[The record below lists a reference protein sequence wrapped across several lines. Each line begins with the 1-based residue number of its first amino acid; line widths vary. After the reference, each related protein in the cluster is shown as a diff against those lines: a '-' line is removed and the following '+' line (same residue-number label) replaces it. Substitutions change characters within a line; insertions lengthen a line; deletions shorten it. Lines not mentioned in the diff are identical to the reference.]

1 MKSEGVRTQQIQCL
15 FMEVLISSFILSPLT
30 VSHEG
35 INAFLGILLNA
46 QLHPKG
52 CRWGWGVPTA
62 LGMTPPVSVPLAI
75 GNARDL
81 LRGAAEEEEG
91 ERQQQAEEHAE
102 DAHRA
107 ALPQG
112 HLEPLQD
119 GTTHHDP
126 DHGPRDVHST
136 WGKAGPRFP
145 SSELY
150 RSLRYSESPEGLLLD
165 PYFLALVIWRGPG
178 FLRGLVE

>member
-1 MKSEGVRTQQIQCL
+1 MGVTH
-15 FMEVLISSFILSPLT
+15 SPGNDPL
-30 VSHEG
+30 VS
-35 INAFLGILLNA
+35 I
-46 QLHPKG
+46 
-52 CRWGWGVPTA
+52 
-62 LGMTPPVSVPLAI
+62 PLAV

-102 DAHRA
+102 DAHGT

-119 GTTHHDP
+119 GTTHHDA

-136 WGKAGPRFP
+136 WGKTAPSFP
-145 SSELY
+145 SSEMYQSLCY
-150 RSLRYSESPEGLLLD
+150 RKSPEDLLLD
-165 PYFLALVIWRGPG
+165 PYFLALVIWRGPR
-178 FLRGLVE
+178 FLQGLVE